1 MNPNPTP
8 SADTLAR
15 YFSLAS
21 KAALVTGA
29 SGGIGRALAVGL
41 AGAGAAV
48 ALHGRSEAHLAETA
62 AAVRQVGGTPVTLT
76 ADLNDPAAC
85 ASLIDN
91 AVARLGRLDIL
102 VNCAGMNRRKPIAE
116 MTGDD
121 YDTIMNVNLRS
132 PYFLSRAAREVMRTR
147 GGGKIVHVASLTT
160 FIALA
165 GTSIYGMSKAALA
178 QLAKTQ
184 AVEWAGENIQVN
196 CLAPGFIATPLTEGP
211 LWNNEKRRKWLL
223 GRIPAKRPGRPDDMV
238 AAVLFMCGPGSSY
251 LTGQTITVDGGF
263 LAGGSWDD

>member
-1 MNPNPTP
+1 MTP
-8 SADTLAR
+8 PSPSDTLGK
-15 YFSLAS
+15 YFSLAG

-48 ALHGRSEAHLAETA
+48 ALHGRSESQLEETA
-62 AAVRQVGGTPVTLT
+62 AAVRAAGGTGVTLT

-85 ASLIDN
+85 DDLVRATGGK
-91 AVARLGRLDIL
+91 LGRLDVL
-102 VNCAGMNRRKPIAE
+102 VNCAGMNRRKPIEAV
-116 MTGDD
+116 TADD

-132 PYFLSRAAREVMRTR
+132 AYLLSRAAREIMVGH
-147 GGGKIVHVASLTT
+147 GGGKVVHVASLTT
-160 FIALA
+160 FIGLG

-178 QLAKTQ
+178 QLARTQ
-184 AVEWAGENIQVN
+184 AVEWAKDNIQVN
-196 CLAPGFIATPLTEGP
+196 CLAPGFIETPLTRGP
-211 LWNNEKRRKWLL
+211 LFGDEKRRNWIL

-238 AAVLFMCGPGSSY
+238 AAVLFMCGPGSAY
-251 LTGQTITVDGGF
+251 LTGQTVAVDGGV